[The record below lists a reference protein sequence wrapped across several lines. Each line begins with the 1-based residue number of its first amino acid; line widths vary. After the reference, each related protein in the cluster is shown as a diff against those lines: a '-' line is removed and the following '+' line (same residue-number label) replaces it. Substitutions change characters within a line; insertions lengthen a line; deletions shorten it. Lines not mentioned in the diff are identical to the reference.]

1 MSEELERDLGLVSV
15 VAISMGAMIGS
26 GIFILPGLAM
36 AEAGPAVILA
46 FVIAGL
52 LVLPAA
58 VSIAELG
65 TAMPEAGG
73 DYIFIERGMGPGAGT
88 IAGLGTWLMLMF
100 KGALALVGGM
110 LYLGPIFDRAGV
122 DVSGRLVGPVP
133 VEVTTLNFTYA
144 FEITQLELL
153 AVVIGILLISVNVV
167 GVKQT
172 GGLQKVLV
180 LVMLFILGGFVA
192 LTLGNIEGGSYDDFF
207 AEGTIGLLAAT
218 AMVLISYGGVTKVAA
233 VAEEIENPGRNL
245 PLGLLLSLG
254 LTTALY
260 ALIVFVLVGTV
271 DAVTLEGS
279 EVPMADG
286 VEPFFGFVGVV
297 LIVIAAMF
305 ALISTANAGI
315 LTASRYPFALSR
327 DNLLPE
333 RFAAVSERFR
343 TPVIAIL
350 ITGGA
355 MLVIILALPVEE
367 IAKTAGAF
375 QIVVYILV
383 CLSLI
388 AFRRRDPDWYDP
400 EFESPL
406 YPWIQ
411 WFGVFAG
418 LGILTQMDTLPLIGG
433 VGIVVLG
440 GLWYWFYG
448 RPRVERTGLVGEAMI
463 DAVEP
468 DEEPGGET
476 PFRIVVP
483 VASLER
489 ERGLLRIAA
498 ASAAR
503 AEEAELVAMNVIPV
517 PDQTSLAQEVEYE
530 QERIQRQQAL
540 LDEAVDIAR
549 ELGIGLRTRA
559 LVGRDVGETILHVA
573 EEEHADGIVMGWSGT
588 RKRRERVLGSNIDR
602 VIERAS
608 CEVTLVRERR
618 ESVGDTVVF
627 VGGGPHSSA
636 AAEKAA
642 ALVRAEDGASLTLVN
657 VQTSREGADPSEAEK
672 RGRTLVDET
681 ALTAGIDADE
691 YETRVVVADDV
702 DSTLVS
708 IAQEYDT
715 TCLGASHA
723 SSVERVLG
731 GTIPDTIGEEVS
743 GTIVLVRSG
752 GLMHRSLRSAVVQRL
767 AAWAR

>member
-1 MSEELERDLGLVSV
+1 MPEELERDLGLASV

-46 FVIAGL
+46 FVIAAV

-110 LYLGPIFDRAGV
+110 LYLGPIFDRAG
-122 DVSGRLVGPVP
+122 L
-133 VEVTTLNFTYA
+133 EVTGVFLELGVV
-144 FEITQLELL
+144 EITQLELL
-153 AVVIGILLISVNVV
+153 AVVIGILLIAVNMV

-172 GGLQKVLV
+172 GGLQKILV

-192 LTLGNIEGGSYDDFF
+192 LTGGNVEGGSYAGFF
-207 AEGTIGLLAAT
+207 DEGAVGLFAAT

-254 LTTALY
+254 LTTGLY
-260 ALIVFVLVGTV
+260 ALIVFVLVGTI
-271 DAVTLEGS
+271 DAATLEGS
-279 EVPMADG
+279 EIPMVDG
-286 VEPFFGFVGVV
+286 VDPFFGFVGVV

-327 DNLLPE
+327 DNLLPDMFATISS
-333 RFAAVSERFR
+333 RFQ
-343 TPVIAIL
+343 TPTTAIL
-350 ITGGA
+350 TTGGA
-355 MLVIILALPVEE
+355 MLLIIVTLPVDE

-388 AFRRRDPDWYDP
+388 AFRRRDPEWYDP
-400 EFESPL
+400 DFRSPL

-411 WFGVFAG
+411 WFGVVAG
-418 LGILTQMDTLPLIGG
+418 LGILTQMDTLPQVGG
-433 VGIVVLG
+433 VGIALVG
-440 GLWYWFYG
+440 ALWYWFYG
-448 RPRVERTGLVGEAMI
+448 RPRVDRTGLVGEAMI

-468 DEEPGGET
+468 APEGDDET
-476 PFRIVVP
+476 PYRVVVP
-483 VASLER
+483 IANPATQR
-489 ERGLLRIAA
+489 QLLRLAA
-498 ASAAR
+498 ASAAN
-503 AEEAELVAMNVIPV
+503 EDDAELVVTNVITV

-530 QERIQRQQAL
+530 EERIKRQQKL
-540 LDEAVDIAR
+540 LAEAEDIAQ

-559 LVGRDVGETILHVA
+559 IVGRDVGETILHVI
-573 EEEHADGIVMGWSGT
+573 EQEDADDVVMGWSGT
-588 RKRRERVLGSNIDR
+588 RKRRERVLGSNIDKI
-602 VIERAS
+602 IERAP
-608 CEVTLVRERR
+608 CEVTLVRQGDD
-618 ESVGDTVVF
+618 ESVGDVVAF
-627 VGGGPHSSA
+627 VGEGPYSSVA
-636 AAEKAA
+636 VRKAA
-642 ALVRAEDGASLTLVN
+642 AFVRAEAGASLTLVN
-657 VQTSREGADPSEAEK
+657 VQSSVEDEDPADAVE
-672 RGRTLVDET
+672 RGRALIEET
-681 ALTAGIDADE
+681 ARTAGVEE
-691 YETRVVVADDV
+691 YDSDV
-702 DSTLVS
+702 IITENIESELVS
-708 IAQEYDT
+708 IASEYEAT
-715 TCLGASHA
+715 
-723 SSVERVLG
+723 VLG
-731 GTIPDTIGEEVS
+731 VSRVNSIERFLSGAIPETIGEQVS

-752 GLMHRSLRSAVVQRL
+752 EKTRRSLRSAIIQRL
-767 AAWAR
+767 SS